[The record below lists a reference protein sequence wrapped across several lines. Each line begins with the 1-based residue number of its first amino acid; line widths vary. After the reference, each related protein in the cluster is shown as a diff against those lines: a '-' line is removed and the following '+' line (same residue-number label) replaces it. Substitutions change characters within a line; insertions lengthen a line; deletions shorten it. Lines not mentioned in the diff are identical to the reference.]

1 MSSINDL
8 VNDFNIGFFNTN
20 TNHKNSINFNIPENS
35 EFSDFKDT
43 LEVINTEA
51 YTPPHLKYVQL
62 DGYTL
67 DKNNNQI
74 PTKITLKDV
83 YAQDSFLDEDGNWDV
98 KAENAAYKER
108 ELAYK
113 KEVINEWLESRSY
126 DLQNKA
132 ELMKALLEKVE

>member
-20 TNHKNSINFNIPENS
+20 TNHKNSINFNISENPK
-35 EFSDFKDT
+35 FSDFKDT
-43 LEVINTEA
+43 LEVMSTEA
-51 YTPPHLKYVQL
+51 YTPAPSKYVQL

-67 DKNNNQI
+67 DKNNNQV
-74 PTKITLKDV
+74 PTKITLKGA
-83 YAQDSFLDEDGNWDV
+83 YAQDSFLDKYGNWDV
-98 KAENAAYKER
+98 KAENEAYKER
-108 ELAYK
+108 ELEYK